1 MSQKKLNVHYFLE
14 LRQGL
19 TYSRNRGITESKGEY
34 LAFIDDDVFVEV
46 DYIENINPDI
56 IGSKTKIE
64 FMKFSGILDEYIDF
78 LKNEEIIN

>member
-34 LAFIDDDVFVEV
+34 LAFIDDDAFVEV
-46 DYIENINPDI
+46 DYIENINQAF
-56 IGSKTKIE
+56 SNLKIAALGGE
-64 FMKFSGILDEYIDF
+64 
-78 LKNEEIIN
+78 